1 MVPITLT
8 VLPTPPVTV
17 NPQSLIFNW
26 QTGIAAPNPS
36 QTFTISTTATQQLSY
51 SFTTFVDTGN
61 WISTV
66 SPPSGTFTG
75 STQITL
81 TLNPN
86 GLALGT
92 YNGRLTLF
100 TPGGTPSQQ
109 DIPVKLVVGNTA
121 LLNVPNATLNFAYQL
136 GTTAP
141 PAQNVNI
148 TATSGALNYAVSQSA
163 NSSWLSV
170 PNAGN
175 TAAPLPVSV
184 NPAGLS
190 AGTYSGTVNVVSATP
205 GSLAQQIP
213 VVLKVTNDPVI
224 STNVASLSFSYQ
236 IGQAVPLSRNVKVT
250 STTGVPLN
258 YTAAVDLGTCTAS
271 WLQLNGG
278 GSSVNGVTDSF
289 LTVNPVVTTGF
300 GSPTT
305 CNGTVTINA
314 TNPATGA
321 PAVGSPI
328 SIPVVIYASTTA
340 QLLLSPPDPPVFTAG
355 VGTQSPPAQN
365 ITLTSTDST
374 VLSYTV
380 AFQSSTGNW
389 LFAGPQSGTTA
400 ANNVL
405 TLSVIPSGLTAGT
418 YSGTVTVTATGPG
431 GAAVANSPITIPVK
445 LIVTAVSL
453 TVGNSDLSFEQT
465 LGGPL
470 PPAQTVSIG
479 STGQALSYTAV
490 ANSNGSVNWLSVT
503 PASGTTGSSL
513 SVSVDGS
520 QLTAGTTYNGT
531 IVVTAPGAGNSPS
544 TINVHLKVNAGTI
557 SAPTTTLTFTQA
569 AGGPAPAA
577 QTIAVTGTPAALN
590 FTVTSSTQNGVSWL
604 GATPASGTTPGS
616 IQVLA
621 NGPTLAVGQ
630 YTGTVTIA
638 SAGAAGSPINVP
650 VVLNVV
656 APATLAVTPTS
667 LSFTYIVGQPSPA
680 AQSLAVSSAS
690 AVPFT
695 TQVQI
700 DGTATGWLSVT
711 PASGNTPAGL
721 SVSVSPA
728 ALAAGSYTG
737 RVVITSPNAIT
748 PLTVPVTLSVVVV
761 PKPVVVAVKNA
772 ANYFA
777 GNLSPGENIVIGG
790 TGLGPVTLTLGA
802 IVNNAYTTTIANTR
816 VLFDNVPA
824 PIIYVSDSLTS
835 VMVPYGVA
843 GRTSTSIVVEYFG
856 VQSAPAV
863 YNLAPASPGIY
874 TLNSSGSGPGAIL
887 NQDGSVNGPNA
898 PEKRGNVIAVYMTGE
913 GATTP
918 AGTDGAI
925 IRARCVR
932 AEEALVHRDRDNRRN
947 CRRCA
952 VRRLRPWF
960 GVRHY
965 AGQSAD
971 PGQRS
976 GRRQCPHRGER
987 RYGEFGRCRRTN
999 RRHPV
1004 VRPLRADDHP
1014 GRPLFLLFPPE
1025 PRVLLAFSA
1034 SVLRVSVTPR

>member
-1 MVPITLT
+1 M
-8 VLPTPPVTV
+8 PVIR
-17 NPQSLIFNW
+17 PRRSLS
-26 QTGIAAPNPS
+26 PS
-36 QTFTISTTATQQLSY
+36 IR
-51 SFTTFVDTGN
+51 
-61 WISTV
+61 
-66 SPPSGTFTG
+66 P
-75 STQITL
+75 
-81 TLNPN
+81 
-86 GLALGT
+86 
-92 YNGRLTLF
+92 
-100 TPGGTPSQQ
+100 
-109 DIPVKLVVGNTA
+109 
-121 LLNVPNATLNFAYQL
+121 
-136 GTTAP
+136 
-141 PAQNVNI
+141 
-148 TATSGALNYAVSQSA
+148 
-163 NSSWLSV
+163 
-170 PNAGN
+170 
-175 TAAPLPVSV
+175 
-184 NPAGLS
+184 GLS

-236 IGQAVPLSRNVKVT
+236 IGQAVPLPRNVKVT

-278 GSSVNGVTDSF
+278 SNSVNGVTDSF

-300 GSPTT
+300 ASPTT

-418 YSGTVTVTATGPG
+418 YTGTVTVTATGPG

-470 PPAQTVSIG
+470 PAAQTVSIG

-503 PASGTTGSSL
+503 PASGTTGGTL
-513 SVSVDGS
+513 TVSVDGS

-577 QTIAVTGTPAALN
+577 QTIAVTGSPAALN

-650 VVLNVV
+650 GGTECGRARHTRCHADFSFVHLRLRSTRAGGTEPGRVLRQRRAVHHPGTDRRHRHRV
-656 APATLAVTPTS
+656 AEPS
-667 LSFTYIVGQPSPA
+667 L
-680 AQSLAVSSAS
+680 L
-690 AVPFT
+690 
-695 TQVQI
+695 
-700 DGTATGWLSVT
+700 
-711 PASGNTPAGL
+711 PAGTRPPD
-721 SVSVSPA
+721 SPFRYRRRLWRRVPTPDA
-728 ALAAGSYTG
+728 
-737 RVVITSPNAIT
+737 VVITSPNAIT
-748 PLTVPVTLSVVVV
+748 PLTVPVTLSVVTI

-772 ANYFA
+772 ANYFP

-856 VQSAPAV
+856 VQSAPAI

-925 IRARCVR
+925 IPPVAS
-932 AEEALVHRDRDNRRN
+932 ALKKPLFTVTATIGGIAAD
-947 CRRCA
+947 
-952 VRRLRPWF
+952 VQ
-960 GVRHY
+960 Y
-965 AGQSAD
+965 AGSA
-971 PGQRS
+971 PGLVS
-976 GRRQCPHRGER
+976 GIMQVNLLIPA
-987 RYGEFGRCRRTN
+987 N
-999 RRHPV
+999 APV
-1004 VRPLRADDHP
+1004 GANVPIVVNVGTAS
-1014 GRPLFLLFPPE
+1014 
-1025 PRVLLAFSA
+1025 SA
-1034 SVLRVSVTPR
+1034 AAGAPTVAIQ